1 MRYTGRIYFTNYERS
16 DKEVADNFIYPVM
29 FFIKNEEGKI
39 IKQIAYSALGEKSE
53 SEYGT
58 GGGTGGGNGIVF
70 RAKSEI
76 PASFVKSFG
85 SEVRLVFSWS
95 SIDSVDGS
103 ETGGGTA
110 SILKGNTILFNKN
123 INQGANDIDI
133 TPYIL
138 AGDNTITL
146 SITDSYGNNR
156 KLKYDIQTIAL
167 ALSTTYD
174 KTTINS
180 GPIIFRYIPTGNVE
194 KTIHFKLNGS
204 DLPPVVTSINNK
216 ELLYEIPAQSHGV
229 HILEVYMTADLS
241 GEIIESNHLF
251 TDIISVVAGN
261 LTPLVS
267 SANNVVANQYA
278 PASIEYLVYSPS
290 SNYSDVEILVDGVK
304 VSELLVN
311 RSLQKFTYTFTDS
324 GAHTVTFK
332 CSNVTKNT
340 SVVVAAFDIQVEAET
355 LGLELF
361 LSSRNRSN
369 SEINKNEWKYKNL
382 SCTLTDFDFST
393 NGWIQDSKGS
403 VALKVSGNARVE
415 IPFKIFEN
423 DFKTGGKTLEFE
435 FSTSDIKNSDSTI
448 FSCKNGNVGFVATSN
463 SFSFSS
469 EQDSTSIF
477 FKEEERIRVSVVVTK
492 VADQRLVFVY
502 INGIISSLY
511 QYNSL
516 DSFLQQAPQ
525 NITIGSSDCTIN
537 LYNIRVYN
545 NNLNADQMLSNFIAD
560 MDNLVEKV
568 NIYERNKLY
577 DAFGNLSYDKCLQSI
592 PCLTIVGELPTYK
605 GDKKTIVG
613 EYENAQDPTKSF
625 SYVNASIDVQGTS
638 SQYYP
643 RKNFKIKF
651 NGGFKNGEINSS
663 KYKLRD
669 NSLAEKTFTFKADFM
684 ESSGSHNIGLARLA
698 QDSLNQL
705 GYLVPPQLID
715 PNIRTTMDGFPMLIF
730 HRATPDSERIFLGKY
745 NFNNDKSNEATTG
758 FTGGQECW
766 EFLNNTSDNTLF
778 IATDFQSV
786 DGNGKHLWKNDFEG
800 RYPENNEDT
809 SNLEALHT
817 WIVSCKNNP
826 AKFKTEAPDHFNIQF
841 LLFYYV
847 FTEFFAMVDQRAK
860 NQMFAMYP
868 DAQGNNRWYL
878 IFYDN
883 DTVLGLNNEGH
894 NVYDYWVEAH
904 DEVGSGFVW
913 NGALSELWKLVEVAF
928 DTEITALY
936 QQMRTSGI
944 LTYDKCNTYFNT
956 LESDKWA
963 ESIFNEDAKYK
974 YIDPLVVAG
983 NGSYLYTAQGS
994 RKSHRNYWLLNRFR
1008 YMDGKYDT
1016 STFSSDY
1023 ITMRLYTPSGT
1034 PAIPPNANFLLTAQ
1048 KDGYTKIKF
1057 GSYIN
1062 RARLR
1067 KNVSSLVQA
1076 PAITF
1081 NDTETI
1087 IYGASAIKDLGDLSG
1102 KYLGTLDVSKA
1113 MNLSRLR
1120 IGSQVVGYSNEN
1132 LRNLF
1137 VGNNTLLEE
1146 LDISNCPNLKQA
1158 VDLSGCT
1165 AIKNVYAA
1173 GTGVSAVLLP
1183 KGGLLNSLVLPAVAN
1198 TLILD
1203 NQNFISNKNLLF
1215 TPTSITT
1222 LYIKNCSKINVTTIV
1237 NNLTKISRISVN
1249 NLVGSSDNSDSF
1261 YKLITAKGIDDSG
1274 NTLPHSVVEGTW
1286 DFKTIYADD
1295 KVFMENNWPDF
1306 HFTFQNVT
1314 EFIQFSSS
1322 TRKTLILGKYDKN
1335 GDNELSFSEAR
1346 LVTKIEDNTFNASVN
1361 PSYSADFDKA
1371 FPEFR
1376 FFTNLEEIG
1385 FRAFYG
1391 IYWGPN
1397 VIFPPNIKKIGANA
1411 FQLYFLA
1418 PSIANTTNPFE
1429 NLEEIGDGGLGNI
1442 SVDISWFKNVKIV
1455 GVFVLPR
1462 CYVKSGDGNKISFK
1476 YLKEI
1481 KANLL
1486 FDSPYSPMKDENNV
1500 QLTSYD
1506 FSEWTALT
1514 IIRADSIPPPINI
1527 VTPFFEVKLPSSIE
1541 YIETRPFVSGVS
1553 NVNGRYLKLT
1563 ILAVI
1568 PPTLIS
1574 KALCNDPNNDLIK
1587 IYVPAGSLNAY
1598 KTATSWSYHAA
1609 RIFPIE

>member
-1 MRYTGRIYFTNYERS
+1 MRNTGRIYFTNYERS

-29 FFIKNEEGKI
+29 FFIKNENGKI

-58 GGGTGGGNGIVF
+58 GGTGGGNGIVF

-76 PASFVKSFG
+76 PASFVRSFG
-85 SEVRLVFSWS
+85 SEVRIVFSWS

-204 DLPPVVTSINNK
+204 DLPSVVTSINNK

-311 RSLQKFTYTFTDS
+311 RSLQKFTYTFADS

-332 CSNVTKNT
+332 CGNVTKNT
-340 SVVVAAFDIQVEAET
+340 SVVVTAFDIQVEAET

-469 EQDSTSIF
+469 EQDGTSIF
-477 FKEEERIRVSVVVTK
+477 FKEDERIRVSVVVTK

-525 NITIGSSDCTIN
+525 NITIGSSDCNIN

-545 NNLNADQMLSNFIAD
+545 NNLNADQMLSNYIAD

-592 PCLTIVGELPTYK
+592 PCLTIVGDLPTYK

-786 DGNGKHLWKNDFEG
+786 DENGKHLWKNDFEG

-826 AKFKTEAPDHFNIQF
+826 VKFKTEAPDHFNIQF

-868 DAQGNNRWYL
+868 DAQGNKRWYL

-904 DEVGSGFVW
+904 DQVGSGFVW

-936 QQMRTSGI
+936 QKMRTSGI

-983 NGSYLYTAQGS
+983 NGSYLYPAQGS

-1034 PAIPPNANFLLTAQ
+1034 PVVTPNANFLLTAQ

-1067 KNVSSLVQA
+1067 KNVASLVQA

-1113 MNLSRLR
+1113 TNLSKLR
-1120 IGSQVVGYSNEN
+1120 IGSQISGYSNQN

-1137 VGNNTLLEE
+1137 IGNNTILEE
-1146 LDISNCPNLKQA
+1146 LDISNCPNLKQSI
-1158 VDLSGCT
+1158 DLTGCT
-1165 AIKNVYAA
+1165 SIKNISAA
-1173 GTGVSAVLLP
+1173 GTGITSVLLP
-1183 KGGLLNSLVLPAVAN
+1183 KGGLLFSLILPNTAN

-1203 NQNFISNKNLLF
+1203 NQKFIKNSNLTF
-1215 TPTSITT
+1215 TASSITT
-1222 LYIKNCSKINVTTIV
+1222 LVIKDCPLINVYDIATSLKNLARLRI
-1237 NNLTKISRISVN
+1237 NNLN
-1249 NLVGSSDNSDSF
+1249 GSSTSSENF
-1261 YKLITAKGIDDSG
+1261 FPLINAKGIDDSG
-1274 NTLPHSVVEGTW
+1274 NTTPHSIVEGKWT
-1286 DFKTIYADD
+1286 FTNIYAED
-1295 KVFMENNWPDF
+1295 KTFMEANWPDF
-1306 HFTFQNVT
+1306 KFTYKNIT
-1314 EFIQFSSS
+1314 NFIQISDS
-1322 TRKTLILGKYDKN
+1322 RKKDILLKLYDTD
-1335 GDNELSFSEAR
+1335 GDKELSFSEAR
-1346 LVTKIEDNTFNASVN
+1346 SVTEIPANTFNPYVN
-1361 PSYSADFDKA
+1361 SGTHLLGNFD
-1371 FPEFR
+1371 EFR
-1376 FFTNLEEIG
+1376 FFTNVETIG
-1385 FRAFYG
+1385 DNAFSNQTMLS
-1391 IYWGPN
+1391 IF
-1397 VIFPPNIKKIGANA
+1397 FPPNVKKIGNSAFELANA
-1411 FQLYFLA
+1411 SALNANFEKIEELGIA
-1418 PSIANTTNPFE
+1418 PFGGIYLNI
-1429 NLEEIGDGGLGNI
+1429 NL
-1442 SVDISWFKNVKIV
+1442 FKNVKIYQQSSFIYMYPV
-1455 GVFVLPR
+1455 DGIYNLPYITR
-1462 CYVKSGDGNKISFK
+1462 IFENMFNMYISLTNLPGYVTNLADFQACTSLERIDFLGLRLRLRTGEREMNIIFPASINYIENGCMILNPQDGQDSVQKIV
-1476 YLKEI
+1476 I
-1481 KANLL
+1481 KILATTPPILISTNLL
-1486 FDSPYSPMKDENNV
+1486 NNNV
-1500 QLTSYD
+1500 YLSKI
-1506 FSEWTALT
+1506 E
-1514 IIRADSIPPPINI
+1514 IR
-1527 VTPFFEVKLPSSIE
+1527 
-1541 YIETRPFVSGVS
+1541 
-1553 NVNGRYLKLT
+1553 
-1563 ILAVI
+1563 
-1568 PPTLIS
+1568 
-1574 KALCNDPNNDLIK
+1574 
-1587 IYVPAGSLNAY
+1587 VPAASVSAY
-1598 KTATSWSYHAA
+1598 KTATNWSYFAA
-1609 RIFPIE
+1609 KIYPIT

>member
-29 FFIKNEEGKI
+29 FFIKNEDGKI
-39 IKQIAYSALGEKSE
+39 IKQIAYSASGKKSE

-58 GGGTGGGNGIVF
+58 GGGTGGTNGIVF

-85 SEVRLVFSWS
+85 SEVRIVFSWL

-110 SILKGNTILFNKN
+110 SILKGNTILFNKS
-123 INQGANDIDI
+123 INQGVNEIDI
-133 TPYIL
+133 TSYIL

-180 GPIIFRYIPTGNVE
+180 GPVIFRYIPTGNVE

-216 ELLYEIPAQSHGV
+216 ELLYEIPAQPHGV

-267 SANNVVANQYA
+267 SANNVTANQYA

-290 SNYSDVEILVDGVK
+290 SNYSDIEILVDGVK

-311 RSLQKFTYTFTDS
+311 RSLQKFTYTFADS

-332 CSNVTKNT
+332 CGNVTKNT

-415 IPFKIFEN
+415 IPFKIFDN

-469 EQDSTSIF
+469 EQDGTSIF

-525 NITIGSSDCTIN
+525 NITIGNDDCTIN

-545 NNLNADQMLSNFIAD
+545 NNLNADQMLSNYIAD

-592 PCLTIVGELPTYK
+592 PCLTIIGDLPTYK

-613 EYENAQDPTKSF
+613 EYENTQDPTKSF
-625 SYVNASIDVQGTS
+625 SYVNASVDVQGTS

-651 NGGFKNGEINSS
+651 NGGFKNGELVSS
-663 KYKLRD
+663 RYKLRD

-705 GYLVPPQLID
+705 GYLVPPQLVD
-715 PNIRTTMDGFPMLIF
+715 PNVRTTMDGFPILIF

-786 DGNGKHLWKNDFEG
+786 DENGKHLWKNDFEG

-868 DAQGNNRWYL
+868 DAAGNKRWYL

-904 DEVGSGFVW
+904 DQVGSGFVW

-936 QQMRTSGI
+936 QKMRTSGI

-983 NGSYLYTAQGS
+983 NGSYLYPAQGS

-1034 PAIPPNANFLLTAQ
+1034 PVVAPNANFLLTAQ

-1113 MNLSRLR
+1113 LNLSKLR
-1120 IGSQVVGYSNEN
+1120 IGSQNVGYSNQN
-1132 LRNLF
+1132 LRNIF

-1146 LDISNCPNLKQA
+1146 LDISNCPNLTQA

-1165 AIKNVYAA
+1165 AIKSVYAE
-1173 GTGVSAVLLP
+1173 GSGISAVLLP
-1183 KGGLLNSLVLPAVAN
+1183 KGGLLNSLVLPTAAN

-1203 NQNFISNKNLLF
+1203 NQNFISNQNLVF
-1215 TPTSITT
+1215 TPTNITT
-1222 LYIKNCSKINVTTIV
+1222 LYIKNCSKINVATIV
-1237 NNLTKISRISVN
+1237 NSLTKISRISVN
-1249 NLVGSSDNSDSF
+1249 NLVGSSDTSDSF
-1261 YKLITAKGIDDSG
+1261 YKLISAKGIDDNG
-1274 NTLPHSVVEGTW
+1274 NTIPHSIVEGSWKFTS
-1286 DFKTIYADD
+1286 IYNDD
-1295 KVFMENNWPDF
+1295 KIFMEANWPDF
-1306 HFTFQNVT
+1306 HFTYTNILT
-1314 EFIQFSSS
+1314 YIEFSYVGRETALAS
-1322 TRKTLILGKYDKN
+1322 LYDTT
-1335 GDNELSFSEAR
+1335 GDGHISFDEAR
-1346 LVTKIEDNTFNASVN
+1346 AVKVIANDTFNKN
-1361 PSYSADFDKA
+1361 LYPSKNFGGT
-1371 FPEFR
+1371 FPESR

-1385 FRAFYG
+1385 NQAFYG
-1391 IYWGPN
+1391 QEFRVFVVPGSVKKVGDNAVGMLSSNYIPTGD
-1397 VIFPPNIKKIGANA
+1397 FSNI
-1411 FQLYFLA
+1411 
-1418 PSIANTTNPFE
+1418 
-1429 NLEEIGDGGLGNI
+1429 EELGNFPF
-1442 SVDISWFKNVKIV
+1442 SSAALDINLFKNVKIFKINSFTHMYGSNGIYSLPFITEIGNISGSTLININKDKSYV
-1455 GVFVLPR
+1455 NFFPDYRADILDFSGCVALKKIYKRGIYIDPYKNGDSLKIILPASLEYLGDTAIFVYP
-1462 CYVKSGDGNKISFK
+1462 YGSFK
-1476 YLKEI
+1476 
-1481 KANLL
+1481 
-1486 FDSPYSPMKDENNV
+1486 FQS
-1500 QLTSYD
+1500 
-1506 FSEWTALT
+1506 
-1514 IIRADSIPPPINI
+1514 
-1527 VTPFFEVKLPSSIE
+1527 SSI
-1541 YIETRPFVSGVS
+1541 
-1553 NVNGRYLKLT
+1553 T
-1563 ILAVI
+1563 ILAVV
-1568 PPTLIS
+1568 PPVLLSVSLGHDTNLVT
-1574 KALCNDPNNDLIK
+1574 
-1587 IYVPAGSLNAY
+1587 IYVPAASVNAY
-1598 KTATSWSYHAA
+1598 KTATNWSYHAA
-1609 RIFPIE
+1609 RIFPIT

>member
-1 MRYTGRIYFTNYERS
+1 MRYTGGIYFTNYERS
-16 DKEVADNFIYPVM
+16 DEEVADNFIYPVM
-29 FFIKNEEGKI
+29 FFIKNENGKI
-39 IKQIAYSALGEKSE
+39 IKQIIYSALGEKSE

-58 GGGTGGGNGIVF
+58 GGGGSGGANGIVF

-85 SEVRLVFSWS
+85 SEVRIVFSWS
-95 SIDSVDGS
+95 SIDSIDGT

-123 INQGANDIDI
+123 INQGVNEIDI
-133 TPYIL
+133 TSYIL

-156 KLKYDIQTIAL
+156 QLKYNIQTIAL
-167 ALSTTYD
+167 ALSTTYN

-194 KTIHFKLNGS
+194 KTIHFKLNGL

-216 ELLYEIPAQSHGV
+216 ELLYEIPVQPHGV

-251 TDIISVVAGN
+251 TDIICVVAGN

-267 SANNVVANQYA
+267 SANNVIANQYS

-332 CSNVTKNT
+332 CGNVTRNT
-340 SVVVAAFDIQVEAET
+340 SVVVTAFDIQVEAET

-415 IPFKIFEN
+415 IPFKIFDN
-423 DFKTGGKTLEFE
+423 DFKTGGKTIEFE
-435 FSTSDIKNSDSTI
+435 FSTSDIKNSDTTI
-448 FSCKNGNVGFVATSN
+448 VSCKNGNVGFVATSN

-469 EQDSTSIF
+469 EQDETSIF

-492 VADQRLVFVY
+492 VGDQRLVFVY

-525 NITIGSSDCTIN
+525 NITIGSSDCNIN

-545 NNLNADQMLSNFIAD
+545 NNLNADQMLSNYIAD

-592 PCLTIVGELPTYK
+592 PCLTIVGDLPTYK

-625 SYVNASIDVQGTS
+625 SYVNASVDVQGTS

-651 NGGFKNGEINSS
+651 NGGFKNGELVSS

-705 GYLVPPQLID
+705 GYLVPPQLINPD
-715 PNIRTTMDGFPMLIF
+715 IRTTMDGFPMLIF

-817 WIVSCKNNP
+817 WVVSCKNDP
-826 AKFKTEAPDHFNIQF
+826 AKFKTEAQDHFNIQF

-894 NVYDYWVEAH
+894 NIYDYWVEAH
-904 DEVGSGFVW
+904 DQVGSGFVW

-928 DTEITALY
+928 DTEITTLY

-1034 PAIPPNANFLLTAQ
+1034 PAVPPNANFLLTAQ

-1057 GSYIN
+1057 GSYTS

-1120 IGSQVVGYSNEN
+1120 IGSQISGYSNQN

-1137 VGNNTLLEE
+1137 IGNNTILEE
-1146 LDISNCPNLKQA
+1146 LDVTNCPNLKQSI
-1158 VDLSGCT
+1158 DLTACT
-1165 AIKNVYAA
+1165 SIKRVSAA
-1173 GTGVSAVLLP
+1173 GTGISSVLLP
-1183 KGGLLNSLVLPAVAN
+1183 KGGLLVSLTLPSTAS

-1203 NQNFISNKNLLF
+1203 NQKFITNSNLIF
-1215 TPTSITT
+1215 TASSIRT
-1222 LYIKNCSKINVTTIV
+1222 LVIKDCPLINVNNIVSSLKNVSRLRV
-1237 NNLTKISRISVN
+1237 NNLN
-1249 NLVGSSDNSDSF
+1249 GSSASSETFSPIIN
-1261 YKLITAKGIDDSG
+1261 AKGIDDSG
-1274 NTLPHSVVEGTW
+1274 NTTPHAVVEGTW
-1286 DFKTIYADD
+1286 NFTTIYEED
-1295 KVFMENNWPDF
+1295 KTFMEANWPDF
-1306 HFTFQNVT
+1306 HFTYTSITN
-1314 EFIQFSSS
+1314 FIQISNA
-1322 TRKTLILGKYDKN
+1322 TRKDTLLSVYDTN
-1335 GDNELSFSEAR
+1335 GDRELSFAEAR
-1346 LVTKIEDNTFNASVN
+1346 AVTTIPSDTFNASIN
-1361 PSYSADFDKA
+1361 PSRDLSYNFD
-1371 FPEFR
+1371 EFR
-1376 FFTNLEEIG
+1376 FFTNVETIG
-1385 FRAFYG
+1385 DRAFKS
-1391 IYWGPN
+1391 N
-1397 VIFPPNIKKIGANA
+1397 SLTSVTFPPNIKKIGSNA
-1411 FQLYFLA
+1411 FYFQ
-1418 PSIANTTNPFE
+1418 SHTVVVGNFDK
-1429 NLEEIGDGGLGNI
+1429 LEELGETPFYGKYL
-1442 SVDISWFKNVKIV
+1442 DINLFKNVKT
-1455 GVFVLPR
+1455 
-1462 CYVKSGDGNKISFK
+1462 YTENSFK
-1476 YLKEI
+1476 YMYPRAGKYTLQYITRILPYMIYNDIDYLDVEEGI
-1481 KANLL
+1481 TNLVDL
-1486 FDSPYSPMKDENNV
+1486 SGCTSLERIDSYGLNLRPRSGDNEV
-1500 QLTSYD
+1500 
-1506 FSEWTALT
+1506 T
-1514 IIRADSIPPPINI
+1514 IILPASINYLENYCMPMNPAAGQSSVTRVIIKVLATTPPILVGTNFVVDGMI
-1527 VTPFFEVKLPSSIE
+1527 IDKIE
-1541 YIETRPFVSGVS
+1541 IHVPAASVSA
-1553 NVNGRYLKLT
+1553 Y
-1563 ILAVI
+1563 
-1568 PPTLIS
+1568 
-1574 KALCNDPNNDLIK
+1574 KAATNWSYFAAK
-1587 IYVPAGSLNAY
+1587 IY
-1598 KTATSWSYHAA
+1598 
-1609 RIFPIE
+1609 PIT

>member
-1 MRYTGRIYFTNYERS
+1 MRNTGRIYFTNYERS

-29 FFIKNEEGKI
+29 FFIKNENGKI

-85 SEVRLVFSWS
+85 SEVRIVFSWS

-204 DLPPVVTSINNK
+204 DLPSVVTSINNK

-311 RSLQKFTYTFTDS
+311 RSLQKFTYTFADS

-332 CSNVTKNT
+332 CGNVTKNT
-340 SVVVAAFDIQVEAET
+340 SVVVTAFDIQVEAET

-469 EQDSTSIF
+469 EQDGTSIF
-477 FKEEERIRVSVVVTK
+477 FKEDERIRVSVVVTK

-525 NITIGSSDCTIN
+525 NITIGSSDCNIN

-545 NNLNADQMLSNFIAD
+545 NNLNADQMLSNYIAD

-592 PCLTIVGELPTYK
+592 PCLTIVGDLPTYK

-786 DGNGKHLWKNDFEG
+786 DENGKHLWKNDFEG

-826 AKFKTEAPDHFNIQF
+826 VKFKTEAPDHFNIQF

-868 DAQGNNRWYL
+868 DAQGNKRWYL

-904 DEVGSGFVW
+904 DQVGSGFVW

-936 QQMRTSGI
+936 QKMRTSGI

-1034 PAIPPNANFLLTAQ
+1034 PVVTPNANFLLTAQ

-1067 KNVSSLVQA
+1067 KNVASLVQA

-1113 MNLSRLR
+1113 TNLSKLR
-1120 IGSQVVGYSNEN
+1120 IGSQISGYSNQN

-1137 VGNNTLLEE
+1137 IGNNTILEE
-1146 LDISNCPNLKQA
+1146 LDISNCPNLKQSI
-1158 VDLSGCT
+1158 DLTGCT
-1165 AIKNVYAA
+1165 SIKNISAA
-1173 GTGVSAVLLP
+1173 GTGITSVLLP
-1183 KGGLLNSLVLPAVAN
+1183 KGGLLFSLILPNTAN

-1203 NQNFISNKNLLF
+1203 NQKFIKNSNLTF
-1215 TPTSITT
+1215 TASSITT
-1222 LYIKNCSKINVTTIV
+1222 LVIKDCPLINVYDIATSLKNLARLRI
-1237 NNLTKISRISVN
+1237 NNLN
-1249 NLVGSSDNSDSF
+1249 GSSTSSENF
-1261 YKLITAKGIDDSG
+1261 FPLINAKGIDDSG
-1274 NTLPHSVVEGTW
+1274 NTTPHSIVEGKWT
-1286 DFKTIYADD
+1286 FTNIYAED
-1295 KVFMENNWPDF
+1295 KTFMEANWPDF
-1306 HFTFQNVT
+1306 KFTYKNIT
-1314 EFIQFSSS
+1314 NFIQISDS
-1322 TRKTLILGKYDKN
+1322 RKKDILLKLYDTD
-1335 GDNELSFSEAR
+1335 GDKELSFSEAR
-1346 LVTKIEDNTFNASVN
+1346 SVTEIPANTFNPYVN
-1361 PSYSADFDKA
+1361 SGTHLLGNFD
-1371 FPEFR
+1371 EFR
-1376 FFTNLEEIG
+1376 FFTNVETIG
-1385 FRAFYG
+1385 DNAFSNQTMQS
-1391 IYWGPN
+1391 IF
-1397 VIFPPNIKKIGANA
+1397 FPPNVKKIGNNAFELANA
-1411 FQLYFLA
+1411 SALNANFDKIEELGIA
-1418 PSIANTTNPFE
+1418 PFGGIYLNI
-1429 NLEEIGDGGLGNI
+1429 NL
-1442 SVDISWFKNVKIV
+1442 FKNVKIYQQSSFISMYPV
-1455 GVFVLPR
+1455 GGIYNLPYIKR
-1462 CYVKSGDGNKISFK
+1462 IFENMFNMDISLTNLPGYVTNLADFQACTSLERIDFLGLKLRLRTGEREMNIILPASINYIENGCMYLSPQDGQDSVQKIV
-1476 YLKEI
+1476 I
-1481 KANLL
+1481 KILA
-1486 FDSPYSPMKDENNV
+1486 
-1500 QLTSYD
+1500 T
-1506 FSEWTALT
+1506 T
-1514 IIRADSIPPPINI
+1514 PPI
-1527 VTPFFEVKLPSSIE
+1527 
-1541 YIETRPFVSGVS
+1541 
-1553 NVNGRYLKLT
+1553 
-1563 ILAVI
+1563 
-1568 PPTLIS
+1568 LIS
-1574 KALCNDPNNDLIK
+1574 TNLINNNTFLSKTEIH
-1587 IYVPAGSLNAY
+1587 VPAASVSAY
-1598 KTATSWSYHAA
+1598 KTATNWSYFAA
-1609 RIFPIE
+1609 KIYPIK

>member
-1 MRYTGRIYFTNYERS
+1 MRNTGRIYFTNYERS
-16 DKEVADNFIYPVM
+16 DEEVAKNFIYPVM
-29 FFIKNEEGKI
+29 FFIKNDEGKI
-39 IKQIAYSALGEKSE
+39 IKQIAYSASGEKSE
-53 SEYGT
+53 SEYGI
-58 GGGTGGGNGIVF
+58 GGGNGGANGIVF

-85 SEVRLVFSWS
+85 SEVKIVFSWS
-95 SIDSVDGS
+95 SIDSIDGR

-123 INQGANDIDI
+123 IDQGVNEIDI
-133 TPYIL
+133 TSFIL
-138 AGDNTITL
+138 AGDNSVTL

-156 KLKYDIQTIAL
+156 QLKYHIQTIAL

-194 KTIHFKLNGS
+194 KTIHFKLNGL
-204 DLPPVVTSINNK
+204 DLPPVVTSVNNK
-216 ELLYEIPAQSHGV
+216 ELLYEIPVQPHGV
-229 HILEVYMTADLS
+229 PILEGYMTADLS

-251 TDIISVVAGN
+251 TDIICVVAGN
-261 LTPLVS
+261 VTPLVS
-267 SANNVVANQYA
+267 SANHIVANQYA

-290 SNYSDVEILVDGVK
+290 SNYSDVEILVDGEK

-324 GAHTVTFK
+324 GTHTVTFK
-332 CSNVTKNT
+332 CGNVTKNT
-340 SVVVAAFDIQVEAET
+340 SVVVTAFDIQVEAET

-403 VALKVSGNARVE
+403 VALRVSGNARVS
-415 IPFKIFEN
+415 IPFKIFDN

-448 FSCKNGNVGFVATSN
+448 LSCKNGNVGFVATSN

-469 EQDSTSIF
+469 EQDGTSIF
-477 FKEEERIRVSVVVTK
+477 FKEDERIRVSVVVTK

-516 DSFLQQAPQ
+516 DSFLQQTPQ
-525 NITIGSSDCTIN
+525 NITIGSSDCNID

-568 NIYERNKLY
+568 SIYERNKLY

-592 PCLTIVGELPTYK
+592 PCLTIVGDLPTYK

-613 EYENAQDPTKSF
+613 EYENAQDPAKSF

-651 NGGFKNGEINSS
+651 NGGFKSGESVAS
-663 KYKLRD
+663 RYKLRD

-705 GYLVPPQLID
+705 GYLVPPQLTNPD
-715 PNIRTTMDGFPMLIF
+715 IRTTMDGFPMLIF

-758 FTGGQECW
+758 FTEGQECW

-778 IATDFQSV
+778 IATDFQGV
-786 DGNGKHLWKNDFEG
+786 DGNGKHLWKNDFEA
-800 RYPENNEDT
+800 RYPEDNEDT

-826 AKFKTEAPDHFNIQF
+826 AKFKSEAQDHFNIQF

-860 NQMFAMYP
+860 NMMFAMYP
-868 DAQGNNRWYL
+868 DTEGNRRWYL

-904 DEVGSGFVW
+904 DQVGSGFVW
-913 NGALSELWKLVEVAF
+913 NGALSELWKLVEAAF

-956 LESDKWA
+956 LGSDQWA

-1034 PAIPPNANFLLTAQ
+1034 PAVPPNASFLLTAQ

-1057 GSYIN
+1057 GSYIS

-1067 KNVSSLVQA
+1067 KNVASLVQA
-1076 PAITF
+1076 PATTF

-1113 MNLSRLR
+1113 LNLSRLR
-1120 IGSQVVGYSNEN
+1120 IGSQISGYSNQN

-1137 VGNNTLLEE
+1137 IGNNTILEE
-1146 LDISNCPNLKQA
+1146 LDVTNCPNLKQSI
-1158 VDLSGCT
+1158 DLTGCT
-1165 AIKNVYAA
+1165 SIKRVSAA
-1173 GTGVSAVLLP
+1173 GTGISSVLLP
-1183 KGGLLNSLVLPAVAN
+1183 KGGLLVSLTLPSTAN

-1203 NQNFISNKNLLF
+1203 NQKFITNANLTFTASSIKTLVIKDCPLMNVNDIVLTLKNL
-1215 TPTSITT
+1215 SRVRV
-1222 LYIKNCSKINVTTIV
+1222 S
-1237 NNLTKISRISVN
+1237 NLN
-1249 NLVGSSDNSDSF
+1249 GSSSSSENF
-1261 YKLITAKGIDDSG
+1261 FPLINAKGVDDSG
-1274 NTLPHSVVEGTW
+1274 NTVPNSIVEGTW
-1286 DFKTIYADD
+1286 DFTTIYEDD
-1295 KVFMENNWPDF
+1295 KTFMEAYWPDF
-1306 HFTFQNVT
+1306 HFTYKSITN
-1314 EFIQFSSS
+1314 FIQISDV
-1322 TRKTLILGKYDKN
+1322 TRKATLLSVYDTN
-1335 GDNELSFSEAR
+1335 GDGELSFAEAR
-1346 LVTKIEDNTFNASVN
+1346 AVTDIPADTFN
-1361 PSYSADFDKA
+1361 PYSTPGTYLGGSFD
-1371 FPEFR
+1371 EFR
-1376 FFTNLEEIG
+1376 FFTNVETVG
-1385 FRAFYG
+1385 DHAFDNNTLSS
-1391 IYWGPN
+1391 IT
-1397 VIFPPNIKKIGANA
+1397 FPPNIKKIGRNA
-1411 FQLYFLA
+1411 FQL
-1418 PSIANTTNPFE
+1418 SNRTVING
-1429 NLEEIGDGGLGNI
+1429 NLDKVEELGI
-1442 SVDISWFKNVKIV
+1442 SPIMGKYLDINLFKNVKIYDRFSFIWV
-1455 GVFVLPR
+1455 YPRAGKYSLPYITR
-1462 CYVKSGDGNKISFK
+1462 IFQNMLS
-1476 YLKEI
+1476 
-1481 KANLL
+1481 
-1486 FDSPYSPMKDENNV
+1486 NNV
-1500 QLTSYD
+1500 DNYTVEELVSNHVDLSGCTSLERIDSYGLYTSLRSD
-1506 FSEWTALT
+1506 ETEAT
-1514 IIRADSIPPPINI
+1514 IILPASINYLENYCLPIGASVGQQGVTRVIIKVLATTPPVLVGTNLVADGIIIDKVEIHVPAAS
-1527 VTPFFEVKLPSSIE
+1527 
-1541 YIETRPFVSGVS
+1541 VSA
-1553 NVNGRYLKLT
+1553 Y
-1563 ILAVI
+1563 
-1568 PPTLIS
+1568 
-1574 KALCNDPNNDLIK
+1574 KAATNWSYFASK
-1587 IYVPAGSLNAY
+1587 IY
-1598 KTATSWSYHAA
+1598 
-1609 RIFPIE
+1609 PIT

>member
-1 MRYTGRIYFTNYERS
+1 MRNTGRIYFTNYERS

-29 FFIKNEEGKI
+29 FFIKNENGKI

-76 PASFVKSFG
+76 PASFVRSFG
-85 SEVRLVFSWS
+85 SEVRIVFSWS

-204 DLPPVVTSINNK
+204 DLPSVVTSINNK

-311 RSLQKFTYTFTDS
+311 RSLQKFTYSFADS

-332 CSNVTKNT
+332 CGNVTKNT
-340 SVVVAAFDIQVEAET
+340 SVVVTAFDIQVEAET

-469 EQDSTSIF
+469 EQDGTSIF
-477 FKEEERIRVSVVVTK
+477 FKEDERIRVSVVVTK

-525 NITIGSSDCTIN
+525 NITIGSSDCNIN

-545 NNLNADQMLSNFIAD
+545 NNLNADQMLSNYIAD

-592 PCLTIVGELPTYK
+592 PCLTIVGDLPTYK

-786 DGNGKHLWKNDFEG
+786 DENGKHLWKNDFEG

-826 AKFKTEAPDHFNIQF
+826 VKFKTEAPDHFNIQF

-868 DAQGNNRWYL
+868 DAQGNKRWYL

-904 DEVGSGFVW
+904 DQVGSGFVW

-936 QQMRTSGI
+936 QKMRTSGI

-983 NGSYLYTAQGS
+983 NGSYLYPAQGS

-1034 PAIPPNANFLLTAQ
+1034 PVVTPNANFLLTAQ

-1067 KNVSSLVQA
+1067 KNVASLVQA

-1113 MNLSRLR
+1113 TNLSKLR
-1120 IGSQVVGYSNEN
+1120 IGSQISGYSNQN

-1137 VGNNTLLEE
+1137 IGNNTILEE
-1146 LDISNCPNLKQA
+1146 LDISNCPNLKQSI
-1158 VDLSGCT
+1158 DLTGCT
-1165 AIKNVYAA
+1165 SIKNISAA
-1173 GTGVSAVLLP
+1173 GTGITSVLLP
-1183 KGGLLNSLVLPAVAN
+1183 KGGLLFSLILPNTAN

-1203 NQNFISNKNLLF
+1203 NQKFIKNSNLTF
-1215 TPTSITT
+1215 TASSITT
-1222 LYIKNCSKINVTTIV
+1222 LVIKDCPLINVYDIATSLKNLARLRI
-1237 NNLTKISRISVN
+1237 NNLN
-1249 NLVGSSDNSDSF
+1249 GSSTSSENF
-1261 YKLITAKGIDDSG
+1261 FPLINAKGIDDSG
-1274 NTLPHSVVEGTW
+1274 NTTPHSIVEGKWT
-1286 DFKTIYADD
+1286 FTNIYAED
-1295 KVFMENNWPDF
+1295 KTFMEANWPDF
-1306 HFTFQNVT
+1306 KFTYKNIT
-1314 EFIQFSSS
+1314 NFIQISDS
-1322 TRKTLILGKYDKN
+1322 RKKDILLKLYDTD
-1335 GDNELSFSEAR
+1335 GDKELSFSEAR
-1346 LVTKIEDNTFNASVN
+1346 SVTEIPANTFNPYVN
-1361 PSYSADFDKA
+1361 SGTHLLGNFD
-1371 FPEFR
+1371 EFR
-1376 FFTNLEEIG
+1376 FFTNVETIG
-1385 FRAFYG
+1385 DNAFSNQTMLS
-1391 IYWGPN
+1391 IF
-1397 VIFPPNIKKIGANA
+1397 FPPNVKKIGNSAFELANA
-1411 FQLYFLA
+1411 SALNANFEKIEELGIA
-1418 PSIANTTNPFE
+1418 PFGGIYLNI
-1429 NLEEIGDGGLGNI
+1429 NL
-1442 SVDISWFKNVKIV
+1442 FKNVKIYQQSSFIYMYPV
-1455 GVFVLPR
+1455 DGIYNLPYITR
-1462 CYVKSGDGNKISFK
+1462 IFENMFNMYISLTNLPGYVTNLADFQACTSLERIDFLGLRLRLRTGEREMNIIFPASINYIENGCMILNPQDGQDSVQKIV
-1476 YLKEI
+1476 I
-1481 KANLL
+1481 KILATTPPILISTNLL
-1486 FDSPYSPMKDENNV
+1486 NNNV
-1500 QLTSYD
+1500 YLS
-1506 FSEWTALT
+1506 
-1514 IIRADSIPPPINI
+1514 
-1527 VTPFFEVKLPSSIE
+1527 KIE
-1541 YIETRPFVSGVS
+1541 IH
-1553 NVNGRYLKLT
+1553 
-1563 ILAVI
+1563 
-1568 PPTLIS
+1568 
-1574 KALCNDPNNDLIK
+1574 
-1587 IYVPAGSLNAY
+1587 VPAASVSAY
-1598 KTATSWSYHAA
+1598 KTATNWSYFAA
-1609 RIFPIE
+1609 KIYPIT

>member
-1 MRYTGRIYFTNYERS
+1 MRYTGGIYFTNYERS
-16 DKEVADNFIYPVM
+16 DEEVTDNFIYPVM
-29 FFIKNEEGKI
+29 FFIKNENGKI
-39 IKQIAYSALGEKSE
+39 IKQIIYSALGEKSE
-53 SEYGT
+53 SEYGN
-58 GGGTGGGNGIVF
+58 GGGGSGGANGIVF

-85 SEVRLVFSWS
+85 SEVRIVFSWS
-95 SIDSVDGS
+95 SIDSIDGT

-123 INQGANDIDI
+123 INQGVNEIDI
-133 TPYIL
+133 TSYIL

-156 KLKYDIQTIAL
+156 QLKYNIQTIAL
-167 ALSTTYD
+167 ALSTTYN

-194 KTIHFKLNGS
+194 KTIHFKLNGL

-216 ELLYEIPAQSHGV
+216 ELLYEIPVQPHGV

-241 GEIIESNHLF
+241 GEIIESDHLF
-251 TDIISVVAGN
+251 TDIICVVAGN

-267 SANNVVANQYA
+267 SANNAVANQYS

-311 RSLQKFTYTFTDS
+311 RSLQKFTYIFTDS

-332 CSNVTKNT
+332 CGNVTKNT
-340 SVVVAAFDIQVEAET
+340 SVVVTAFDIQVEAET

-415 IPFKIFEN
+415 VPFKIFDN
-423 DFKTGGKTLEFE
+423 DFKTGGKTIEFE
-435 FSTSDIKNSDSTI
+435 FSTSDIKNSDTTI
-448 FSCKNGNVGFVATSN
+448 VSCKNGNVGFVATSN
-463 SFSFSS
+463 SFLFSS
-469 EQDSTSIF
+469 EQDETSIF

-525 NITIGSSDCTIN
+525 NITIGSSDCNIN

-545 NNLNADQMLSNFIAD
+545 NNLNADQMLSNYIAD

-592 PCLTIVGELPTYK
+592 PCLTIVGDLPTYK

-625 SYVNASIDVQGTS
+625 SYVNASVDVQGTS

-651 NGGFKNGEINSS
+651 NGGFKNGELVSS

-705 GYLVPPQLID
+705 GYLIPPQLINPD
-715 PNIRTTMDGFPMLIF
+715 IRTTMDGFPMLIF

-809 SNLEALHT
+809 SNLEALHS
-817 WIVSCKNNP
+817 WIVSCKNDP
-826 AKFKTEAPDHFNIQF
+826 AKFKTEAEDHFNIQF

-860 NQMFAMYP
+860 NMMFAMYP
-868 DAQGNNRWYL
+868 DTEGNNHWYL

-904 DEVGSGFVW
+904 DQIGSGFVW

-1034 PAIPPNANFLLTAQ
+1034 PAVPPNANFLLTAQ

-1057 GSYIN
+1057 GSYTS

-1120 IGSQVVGYSNEN
+1120 IGSQISGYSNQN
-1132 LRNLF
+1132 LRTLF
-1137 VGNNTLLEE
+1137 IGNNTLLEE
-1146 LDISNCPNLKQA
+1146 LDITNCPNLKQSI
-1158 VDLSGCT
+1158 DLTGCT
-1165 AIKNVYAA
+1165 SIKRVSAE
-1173 GTGVSAVLLP
+1173 GTGISSVLLP
-1183 KGGLLNSLVLPAVAN
+1183 KGGLLTDLTLPNTAS

-1203 NQNFISNKNLLF
+1203 NQNFITNSRLIFTPNSIRTLVIKDCPLINVNDIVSNLKNL
-1215 TPTSITT
+1215 SRVRI
-1222 LYIKNCSKINVTTIV
+1222 
-1237 NNLTKISRISVN
+1237 NNLN
-1249 NLVGSSDNSDSF
+1249 GSSTSSENLF
-1261 YKLITAKGIDDSG
+1261 PLINAKGVDDLG
-1274 NTLPHSVVEGTW
+1274 NTTPHSIVEGKWTFANIYQE
-1286 DFKTIYADD
+1286 DKT
-1295 KVFMENNWPDF
+1295 FMETNWPDF
-1306 HFTFQNVT
+1306 HFTYTSITN
-1314 EFIQFSSS
+1314 FIQISNP
-1322 TRKTLILGKYDKN
+1322 TRKDTLLSVYDTN
-1335 GDNELSFSEAR
+1335 GDGELSFSEAR
-1346 LVTKIEDNTFNASVN
+1346 SVTTIPSDTFNTSIN
-1361 PSYSADFDKA
+1361 PSRDLSYNFD
-1371 FPEFR
+1371 EFR
-1376 FFTNLEEIG
+1376 FFTNIESIG
-1385 FRAFYG
+1385 DRAFSNNLLTS
-1391 IYWGPN
+1391 IT
-1397 VIFPPNIKKIGANA
+1397 FPPNIKKIGSNVFK
-1411 FQLYFLA
+1411 FQTGSVVIGNFDKVEELGEF
-1418 PSIANTTNPFE
+1418 SFE
-1429 NLEEIGDGGLGNI
+1429 RLNL
-1442 SVDISWFKNVKIV
+1442 DINLFKNVRVYQKDSFA
-1455 GVFVLPR
+1455 GMYP
-1462 CYVKSGDGNKISFK
+1462 KDGKFSLAFITRLYSNMLSNNNSYGNEGAI
-1476 YLKEI
+1476 Y
-1481 KANLL
+1481 NL
-1486 FDSPYSPMKDENNV
+1486 F
-1500 QLTSYD
+1500 D
-1506 FSEWTALT
+1506 FSECTSLERIDMYGATMYLRKENTDLT
-1514 IIRADSIPPPINI
+1514 IILPASINFLDMYCFRVVIGTAVINKAILKILATTPPILI
-1527 VTPFFEVKLPSSIE
+1527 HKD
-1541 YIETRPFVSGVS
+1541 
-1553 NVNGRYLKLT
+1553 
-1563 ILAVI
+1563 IL
-1568 PPTLIS
+1568 S
-1574 KALCNDPNNDLIK
+1574 DYDLSQK
-1587 IYVPAGSLNAY
+1587 MEIYVPASSLEAY
-1598 KTATSWSYHAA
+1598 KTATTWKSHAE
-1609 RIFPIE
+1609 RIYPIN

>member
-29 FFIKNEEGKI
+29 FFIKNEDGKI

-58 GGGTGGGNGIVF
+58 GGGNGGTNGIVF

-76 PASFVKSFG
+76 PTSFVRSFG
-85 SEVRLVFSWS
+85 SEIRIVFSWS
-95 SIDSVDGS
+95 SIDSIDGS

-110 SILKGNTILFNKN
+110 SILKGNAILFNKN
-123 INQGANDIDI
+123 INQGANEIDI
-133 TPYIL
+133 TSYIL

-229 HILEVYMTADLS
+229 HILEVYMTSDLS

-332 CSNVTKNT
+332 CGNVTKNT

-369 SEINKNEWKYKNL
+369 SEINKKEWKYKNL

-415 IPFKIFEN
+415 IPFKIFDN

-545 NNLNADQMLSNFIAD
+545 NNLNADQMLSNYIAD

-592 PCLTIVGELPTYK
+592 PCLTIVGDLPTYK

-705 GYLVPPQLID
+705 GYLVPPQLINPD
-715 PNIRTTMDGFPMLIF
+715 IRTTMDGFPMLIF
-730 HRATPDSERIFLGKY
+730 HRATTDSERIFLGKY

-786 DGNGKHLWKNDFEG
+786 DENGKHLWKNDFEG

-826 AKFKTEAPDHFNIQF
+826 TKFKTEASDHFNIQF

-868 DAQGNNRWYL
+868 DAEGNKRWYL

-904 DEVGSGFVW
+904 DQVGSGFVW

-936 QQMRTSGI
+936 QKMRTSGI

-983 NGSYLYTAQGS
+983 NGSYLYPAQGS

-1034 PAIPPNANFLLTAQ
+1034 PVVAPNANFLLTAQ

-1067 KNVSSLVQA
+1067 KNGASLVQA

-1113 MNLSRLR
+1113 MNLSKLR
-1120 IGSQVVGYSNEN
+1120 IGSQVIGYSNQN

-1173 GTGVSAVLLP
+1173 GTGITSVLLP
-1183 KGGLLNSLVLPAVAN
+1183 KGGLLYSLILPNTAN

-1203 NQNFISNKNLLF
+1203 NQKFIKNSNLTF
-1215 TPTSITT
+1215 TASSITT
-1222 LYIKNCSKINVTTIV
+1222 LVIKDCPLMNVYDIATSLKNLARLRI
-1237 NNLTKISRISVN
+1237 NNLNGTSISSEN
-1249 NLVGSSDNSDSF
+1249 F
-1261 YKLITAKGIDDSG
+1261 FPLINAKGIDDSG
-1274 NTLPHSVVEGTW
+1274 NTTPHSIVEGKWT
-1286 DFKTIYADD
+1286 FTNIYAED
-1295 KVFMENNWPDF
+1295 KTFMEANWPDF
-1306 HFTFQNVT
+1306 KFTYKNIT
-1314 EFIQFSSS
+1314 NFIQISDS
-1322 TRKTLILGKYDKN
+1322 RKKDILLKLYDTD
-1335 GDNELSFSEAR
+1335 GDKELSFSEAR
-1346 LVTKIEDNTFNASVN
+1346 AVTDIPANTFNPYVN
-1361 PSYSADFDKA
+1361 SGTHLLGNFD
-1371 FPEFR
+1371 EFR
-1376 FFTNLEEIG
+1376 FFTNVETIG
-1385 FRAFYG
+1385 NNAFSNQTMQS
-1391 IYWGPN
+1391 IF
-1397 VIFPPNIKKIGANA
+1397 FPPNVKKIGDSAFELASASALNAN
-1411 FQLYFLA
+1411 FDKIEELGIA
-1418 PSIANTTNPFE
+1418 PFGGIYLNI
-1429 NLEEIGDGGLGNI
+1429 NL
-1442 SVDISWFKNVKIV
+1442 FKNVKIYHRSSFISMYPV
-1455 GVFVLPR
+1455 DGIYNLPYITR
-1462 CYVKSGDGNKISFK
+1462 IFESMFNMYIHLTNLPGYVTNLADFKACTSLERIDFLGLQLRLRTGESEMNIIFPASINYIENGCMTLSPQDGQDSVQKIV
-1476 YLKEI
+1476 I
-1481 KANLL
+1481 KILATTPPILISTNLL
-1486 FDSPYSPMKDENNV
+1486 NNNTY
-1500 QLTSYD
+1500 LS
-1506 FSEWTALT
+1506 
-1514 IIRADSIPPPINI
+1514 
-1527 VTPFFEVKLPSSIE
+1527 KIE
-1541 YIETRPFVSGVS
+1541 IH
-1553 NVNGRYLKLT
+1553 
-1563 ILAVI
+1563 
-1568 PPTLIS
+1568 
-1574 KALCNDPNNDLIK
+1574 
-1587 IYVPAGSLNAY
+1587 VPAASVSAY
-1598 KTATSWSYHAA
+1598 KTATNWSYFAA
-1609 RIFPIE
+1609 KIYPIT

>member
-1 MRYTGRIYFTNYERS
+1 MRSTGRIYFTNYERS
-16 DKEVADNFIYPVM
+16 DEEVAENFIYPVM
-29 FFIKNEEGKI
+29 FFIKNDDGKI
-39 IKQIAYSALGEKSE
+39 IKQIAYSASGEKSE

-58 GGGTGGGNGIVF
+58 GGGSGGANGIVF

-85 SEVRLVFSWS
+85 SEVKIVFSWS
-95 SIDSVDGS
+95 SIDSIDGR

-110 SILKGNTILFNKN
+110 SILKGNTTLLNKN
-123 INQGANDIDI
+123 IDQGVNEIDI
-133 TPYIL
+133 TSYIL

-156 KLKYDIQTIAL
+156 QLKYNIQTIAL
-167 ALSTTYD
+167 ALSSTYD
-174 KTTINS
+174 KTTINP
-180 GPIIFRYIPTGNVE
+180 GPVIFRYIPTGNVE
-194 KTIHFKLNGS
+194 KTIYFKLNGS
-204 DLPPVVTSINNK
+204 DLPPAVTSINNK
-216 ELLYEIPAQSHGV
+216 ELLYEIPAQPHGV

-251 TDIISVVAGN
+251 TDIICVVAGN
-261 LTPLVS
+261 STPLVS
-267 SANNVVANQYA
+267 SANNIVANQYA

-290 SNYSDVEILVDGVK
+290 SNYSNVEILVDGVK

-311 RSLQKFTYTFTDS
+311 RSLQKFTYTFMDS
-324 GAHTVTFK
+324 GTHIVTFK
-332 CSNVTKNT
+332 CGNVTKNT
-340 SVVVAAFDIQVEAET
+340 SVVVTAFDIQVEAET

-403 VALKVSGNARVE
+403 VALKVSGNAKVE
-415 IPFKIFEN
+415 IPFKIFDN

-448 FSCKNGNVGFVATSN
+448 LSCKNGNVGFVATSN

-469 EQDSTSIF
+469 EQDGTSVF

-525 NITIGSSDCTIN
+525 NITIGSSDCNIN

-592 PCLTIVGELPTYK
+592 PCLTIVGDLPTYK

-613 EYENAQDPTKSF
+613 EYENAQDPAKSF

-643 RKNFKIKF
+643 RKNFKVKF
-651 NGGFKNGEINSS
+651 NGGFKNGESVSS
-663 KYKLRD
+663 RYKLRD

-705 GYLVPPQLID
+705 GYLVPPQLINPD
-715 PNIRTTMDGFPMLIF
+715 IRTTMDGFPMLIF

-778 IATDFQSV
+778 ISTDFQSI

-800 RYPENNEDT
+800 RYPEDNEDT

-817 WIVSCKNNP
+817 WVVGCKNNP
-826 AKFKTEAPDHFNIQF
+826 VKFKAEAADHFNIQF

-868 DAQGNNRWYL
+868 DAEGNNRWYL

-904 DEVGSGFVW
+904 DQVGSGFVW

-956 LESDKWA
+956 LESDQWA

-974 YIDPLVVAG
+974 YIDPLVAAG

-1034 PAIPPNANFLLTAQ
+1034 PAVPPNANFLLTAQ

-1057 GSYIN
+1057 GSYIS

-1067 KNVSSLVQA
+1067 KNVASLVQA

-1113 MNLSRLR
+1113 LNLSRLR
-1120 IGSQVVGYSNEN
+1120 IGSQISGYSNQN
-1132 LRNLF
+1132 LRTLF
-1137 VGNNTLLEE
+1137 IGNNTLLEE
-1146 LDISNCPNLKQA
+1146 LDITNCPNLKQSI
-1158 VDLSGCT
+1158 DLTGCPS
-1165 AIKNVYAA
+1165 IKRVSAA
-1173 GTGVSAVLLP
+1173 GTGISSVLLP
-1183 KGGLLNSLVLPAVAN
+1183 KGGLLVSLTLPSTAN
-1198 TLILD
+1198 TLILE
-1203 NQNFISNKNLLF
+1203 NQQFITNSNLIF
-1215 TPTSITT
+1215 TPTSIRT
-1222 LYIKNCSKINVTTIV
+1222 LVIKDCPLINVNNIISYLKNVSRVRV
-1237 NNLTKISRISVN
+1237 NNLS
-1249 NLVGSSDNSDSF
+1249 GSSASSETFFPIIN
-1261 YKLITAKGIDDSG
+1261 AKGIDDSG
-1274 NTLPHSVVEGTW
+1274 NTTPHSIVEGTW
-1286 DFKTIYADD
+1286 NFTTIYQED
-1295 KVFMENNWPDF
+1295 KDFMEAHWPDF
-1306 HFTFQNVT
+1306 HFTFSNIAT
-1314 EFIQFSSS
+1314 FIQILNT
-1322 TRKTLILGKYDKN
+1322 TRKTTLLSVYDTN
-1335 GDNELSFSEAR
+1335 GDGELSFGEAR
-1346 LVTKIEDNTFNASVN
+1346 AVTSIPADTFNTSVN
-1361 PSYSADFDKA
+1361 ASRDLSYSFD
-1371 FPEFR
+1371 EFR
-1376 FFTNLEEIG
+1376 FFTNVETIG
-1385 FRAFYG
+1385 DRAFKSNSLTS
-1391 IYWGPN
+1391 IN
-1397 VIFPPNIKKIGANA
+1397 FPPNIKKIGSNA
-1411 FQLYFLA
+1411 FYFQSQTA
-1418 PSIANTTNPFE
+1418 VSGNFDK
-1429 NLEEIGDGGLGNI
+1429 LEELGETPFYGKYL
-1442 SVDISWFKNVKIV
+1442 DINLFKNVKT
-1455 GVFVLPR
+1455 
-1462 CYVKSGDGNKISFK
+1462 YTENSFK
-1476 YLKEI
+1476 YMYPRGGKYNLQYITRILPYMIYNDIDFVNVEEGVTNLVDLSGCTSLERIDSYGLNLRPRSGDNEI
-1481 KANLL
+1481 
-1486 FDSPYSPMKDENNV
+1486 
-1500 QLTSYD
+1500 
-1506 FSEWTALT
+1506 T
-1514 IIRADSIPPPINI
+1514 IILPASINYLENYCMPMNPVAGQSSVTKVIVKVLATTPPILVGTNLVADGI
-1527 VTPFFEVKLPSSIE
+1527 IINKVEIHVPAAS
-1541 YIETRPFVSGVS
+1541 VSA
-1553 NVNGRYLKLT
+1553 Y
-1563 ILAVI
+1563 
-1568 PPTLIS
+1568 
-1574 KALCNDPNNDLIK
+1574 KAATNWSYFASK
-1587 IYVPAGSLNAY
+1587 IY
-1598 KTATSWSYHAA
+1598 
-1609 RIFPIE
+1609 PIT

>member
-1 MRYTGRIYFTNYERS
+1 MRYTGKIYFTNYERS

-29 FFIKNEEGKI
+29 FFIKNEDGKI

-85 SEVRLVFSWS
+85 SEVRIVFSWS

-204 DLPPVVTSINNK
+204 DLPPVITSINNK

-311 RSLQKFTYTFTDS
+311 RSLQKFIYTFTDS

-332 CSNVTKNT
+332 CGNVTKNT
-340 SVVVAAFDIQVEAET
+340 SVVVTAFDIQVEAET

-415 IPFKIFEN
+415 IPFKIFDH

-469 EQDSTSIF
+469 EQDGTSIF
-477 FKEEERIRVSVVVTK
+477 FKEEERIRVSIVVTK
-492 VADQRLVFVY
+492 VSDQRLVFVY

-525 NITIGSSDCTIN
+525 NITIGSSDCNIN

-592 PCLTIVGELPTYK
+592 PCLTIVGDLPTYK

-651 NGGFKNGEINSS
+651 NGGFKNGELVSS

-778 IATDFQSV
+778 IATDFQSA
-786 DGNGKHLWKNDFEG
+786 DENGKHLWKNDFEG

-809 SNLEALHT
+809 SNLEALHR

-868 DAQGNNRWYL
+868 DAQENNRWYL

-904 DEVGSGFVW
+904 DQVGSGFVW

-1034 PAIPPNANFLLTAQ
+1034 PVVPPNANFLLTAL

-1067 KNVSSLVQA
+1067 KNVASLVQA

-1113 MNLSRLR
+1113 TNLSRLQ
-1120 IGSQVVGYSNEN
+1120 IGSQISGYSNQN

-1137 VGNNTLLEE
+1137 IGNNTILEE
-1146 LDISNCPNLKQA
+1146 LDVTNCPNLKQSI
-1158 VDLSGCT
+1158 DLTACT
-1165 AIKNVYAA
+1165 SIKRVSAA
-1173 GTGVSAVLLP
+1173 GTGISSVLLP
-1183 KGGLLNSLVLPAVAN
+1183 KGGLLASLILPSTAS

-1203 NQNFISNKNLLF
+1203 NQKFITYSNLTFTASSIKTLVIKDCPLINVSDIVSNLKNL
-1215 TPTSITT
+1215 SRVRI
-1222 LYIKNCSKINVTTIV
+1222 
-1237 NNLTKISRISVN
+1237 NNLN
-1249 NLVGSSDNSDSF
+1249 GSSASSEMFFPIIN
-1261 YKLITAKGIDDSG
+1261 AKGIDDSG
-1274 NTLPHSVVEGTW
+1274 NTTPHSVVEGTW
-1286 DFKTIYADD
+1286 NFTTIYQED
-1295 KVFMENNWPDF
+1295 KDFMEANWPDF
-1306 HFTFQNVT
+1306 KFTFSNVAT
-1314 EFIQFSSS
+1314 FIQISSA
-1322 TRKTLILGKYDKN
+1322 TRKATLLNVFNTN
-1335 GDNELSFSEAR
+1335 GDGELSFAEAR
-1346 LVTKIEDNTFNASVN
+1346 AVINIPADTFNTDVN
-1361 PSYSADFDKA
+1361 TSRKLSYSFD
-1371 FPEFR
+1371 EFR
-1376 FFTNLEEIG
+1376 FFTNVETIG
-1385 FRAFYG
+1385 DRAFNSYENQLES
-1391 IYWGPN
+1391 I
-1397 VIFPPNIKKIGANA
+1397 IFPPNIKKIGSNA
-1411 FQLYFLA
+1411 FYFKYNA
-1418 PSIANTTNPFE
+1418 VVVGNFDK
-1429 NLEEIGDGGLGNI
+1429 LEELGEI
-1442 SVDISWFKNVKIV
+1442 PFYGRYFDINLFKNVKIYTTNSFQFMYPRA
-1455 GVFVLPR
+1455 GKYTLPYITR
-1462 CYVKSGDGNKISFK
+1462 IFK
-1476 YLKEI
+1476 NMLT
-1481 KANLL
+1481 
-1486 FDSPYSPMKDENNV
+1486 NNV
-1500 QLTSYD
+1500 NNYPVEELVSNLVDLSGCTSLERMDSYGLTLRPLKG
-1506 FSEWTALT
+1506 ENEVT
-1514 IIRADSIPPPINI
+1514 IILPASINYIENYCMPMYPAAGQFGVTRVIIKVLATTPPILVGTNFVADGI
-1527 VTPFFEVKLPSSIE
+1527 IINTVEIHVPASSI
-1541 YIETRPFVSGVS
+1541 S
-1553 NVNGRYLKLT
+1553 
-1563 ILAVI
+1563 
-1568 PPTLIS
+1568 
-1574 KALCNDPNNDLIK
+1574 
-1587 IYVPAGSLNAY
+1587 AY
-1598 KTATSWSYHAA
+1598 KTATNWSYFAA
-1609 RIFPIE
+1609 KIYPIT

>member
-29 FFIKNEEGKI
+29 FFIKNEDGKI

-58 GGGTGGGNGIVF
+58 GGGTGGANGIVF

-76 PASFVKSFG
+76 PTSFIKSFG
-85 SEVRLVFSWS
+85 SEVKIVFSWS

-123 INQGANDIDI
+123 INQGVNEIDI
-133 TPYIL
+133 TSYIL

-251 TDIISVVAGN
+251 TDIISVAAGN

-267 SANNVVANQYA
+267 SANNVAANQYA

-290 SNYSDVEILVDGVK
+290 SNYSDVEILVDGLK
-304 VSELLVN
+304 VSELVVN
-311 RSLQKFTYTFTDS
+311 RSLQKFTYTFMDS

-332 CSNVTKNT
+332 CGTVTKNT
-340 SVVVAAFDIQVEAET
+340 SVVVTAFDIQVEAET

-393 NGWIQDSKGS
+393 NGWVQDSKGS

-545 NNLNADQMLSNFIAD
+545 NNLNADQMLSNYIAD

-592 PCLTIVGELPTYK
+592 PCLTIVGDLPTYK

-613 EYENAQDPTKSF
+613 EYENAKDPTKSF

-705 GYLVPPQLID
+705 GYLVPPQLINPD
-715 PNIRTTMDGFPMLIF
+715 IRTTMDGFPMLIF

-800 RYPENNEDT
+800 RYPEDNEDT

-826 AKFKTEAPDHFNIQF
+826 AKFKAEAQDHFNIQF

-904 DEVGSGFVW
+904 DQVGSGFVW

-974 YIDPLVVAG
+974 YIDPLVIAG

-1034 PAIPPNANFLLTAQ
+1034 PVVAPNANFLLTAQ

-1067 KNVSSLVQA
+1067 KNVASLVQA

-1113 MNLSRLR
+1113 TNLSRLR
-1120 IGSQVVGYSNEN
+1120 IGSQISGYSNQN

-1137 VGNNTLLEE
+1137 IGNNTILEE
-1146 LDISNCPNLKQA
+1146 LDISNCPNLKQSI
-1158 VDLSGCT
+1158 DLTACT
-1165 AIKNVYAA
+1165 SIKNISAA
-1173 GTGVSAVLLP
+1173 GTGISSVLLP
-1183 KGGLLNSLVLPAVAN
+1183 KGGLLASLILPSTAN

-1203 NQNFISNKNLLF
+1203 NQKFIKNSNLTFTESSIKTLVIKDCPLINVNDIVSNLKNL
-1215 TPTSITT
+1215 SRVRI
-1222 LYIKNCSKINVTTIV
+1222 
-1237 NNLTKISRISVN
+1237 NNLN
-1249 NLVGSSDNSDSF
+1249 GSSTSSENF
-1261 YKLITAKGIDDSG
+1261 FPLINAKGVDDLG
-1274 NTLPHSVVEGTW
+1274 NTAPHSIVEGKWT
-1286 DFKTIYADD
+1286 FTNIYQED
-1295 KVFMENNWPDF
+1295 KDFMEANWPDF
-1306 HFTFQNVT
+1306 HFTYTNIT
-1314 EFIQFSSS
+1314 NFIQISDI
-1322 TRKTLILGKYDKN
+1322 TRKTTLLKAYDTN
-1335 GDNELSFSEAR
+1335 GDGELSFSEAR
-1346 LVTKIEDNTFNASVN
+1346 SVTDIPASSFNPFINSETFLGGS
-1361 PSYSADFDKA
+1361 FD
-1371 FPEFR
+1371 EFR
-1376 FFTNLEEIG
+1376 FFTNVETIG
-1385 FRAFYG
+1385 DHAFDNNSLLS
-1391 IYWGPN
+1391 IT
-1397 VIFPPNIKKIGANA
+1397 FPPNIKKIGRNA
-1411 FQLYFLA
+1411 FQLYETSVINGNFDNVEELGIS
-1418 PSIANTTNPFE
+1418 PIMGKYLDI
-1429 NLEEIGDGGLGNI
+1429 NL
-1442 SVDISWFKNVKIV
+1442 FKNVKIYDAYSFTYKYPKA
-1455 GVFVLPR
+1455 GKYNLPYITR
-1462 CYVKSGDGNKISFK
+1462 IFPEMLTTNINNPNVEDYVTNFIDLTGCTSLERIDSFG
-1476 YLKEI
+1476 LRLRLRTGESEI
-1481 KANLL
+1481 
-1486 FDSPYSPMKDENNV
+1486 
-1500 QLTSYD
+1500 
-1506 FSEWTALT
+1506 T
-1514 IIRADSIPPPINI
+1514 IIFPASINYMANGCMHLIAAGGQTSVKKVVVKVLATTPPVLVGTN
-1527 VTPFFEVKLPSSIE
+1527 L
-1541 YIETRPFVSGVS
+1541 VSDGIIIDKVE
-1553 NVNGRYLKLT
+1553 
-1563 ILAVI
+1563 IH
-1568 PPTLIS
+1568 
-1574 KALCNDPNNDLIK
+1574 
-1587 IYVPAGSLNAY
+1587 VPAASVSAY
-1598 KTATSWSYHAA
+1598 KTATNWSYFAA
-1609 RIFPIE
+1609 KIYPIT

>member
-16 DKEVADNFIYPVM
+16 DKEVADNFTYPVM
-29 FFIKNEEGKI
+29 FFIKNEDGKI
-39 IKQIAYSALGEKSE
+39 IKQIAYSASGEKSE

-58 GGGTGGGNGIVF
+58 GDGSGGANGIVF

-76 PASFVKSFG
+76 PASFVRAFG
-85 SEVRLVFSWS
+85 SEVKIVFSWS

-123 INQGANDIDI
+123 IDQGVNEIDI
-133 TPYIL
+133 TSHIL

-204 DLPPVVTSINNK
+204 DLPLVVTSINNK
-216 ELLYEIPAQSHGV
+216 ELLYEIPVQSHGV

-241 GEIIESNHLF
+241 GEIIESNHVL
-251 TDIISVVAGN
+251 TDIICVVAGN

-278 PASIEYLVYSPS
+278 PASIEYLAYSPS

-311 RSLQKFTYTFTDS
+311 RSLQKFTYTFTDA
-324 GAHTVTFK
+324 GNHTVTFK
-332 CSNVTKNT
+332 CGAVTKET
-340 SVVVAAFDIQVEAET
+340 SVVVTAFDIQVEAET

-403 VALKVSGNARVE
+403 VALKVSGNAKVE
-415 IPFKIFEN
+415 IPFKIFDN

-469 EQDSTSIF
+469 EQDGTSIF

-492 VADQRLVFVY
+492 IADQRLVFLY

-511 QYNSL
+511 QYNAL

-525 NITIGSSDCTIN
+525 NITIGSSDCNIN

-568 NIYERNKLY
+568 DIYERNKLY
-577 DAFGNLSYDKCLQSI
+577 DAFGNLSYDKCLESI
-592 PCLTIVGELPTYK
+592 PCLTIVGDLPTYK

-625 SYVNASIDVQGTS
+625 SYVNASVDVQGTS

-651 NGGFKNGEINSS
+651 NGGFKNGELNSS

-705 GYLVPPQLID
+705 GFLVPPQLEN

-730 HRATPDSERIFLGKY
+730 HRATPDAERIFLGKY

-778 IATDFQSV
+778 IATDFHSV
-786 DGNGKHLWKNDFEG
+786 DGSGKKLWKNDFEG
-800 RYPENNEDT
+800 RYPEDNEDT
-809 SNLEALHT
+809 TNLEALHA
-817 WIVSCKNNP
+817 WIVSCKGNP
-826 AKFKTEAPDHFNIQF
+826 TKFKAEAKDHFNIQF

-868 DAQGNNRWYL
+868 DAEGNNRWYL

-904 DEVGSGFVW
+904 DQVGSGFVW

-928 DTEITALY
+928 DTEISALY

-944 LTYDKCNTYFNT
+944 LTYEKCNTYFNT

-974 YIDPLVVAG
+974 YIDPLVVSG

-1034 PAIPPNANFLLTAQ
+1034 PVVAPNANFLLTAQ

-1067 KNVSSLVQA
+1067 KNVASLVQA

-1113 MNLSRLR
+1113 LNLSRLR
-1120 IGSQVVGYSNEN
+1120 IGSQISGYSNQN

-1137 VGNNTLLEE
+1137 IGNNTILEE
-1146 LDISNCPNLKQA
+1146 LDISNCPNLKQSI
-1158 VDLSGCT
+1158 DLTGCT
-1165 AIKNVYAA
+1165 SIKNISAA
-1173 GTGVSAVLLP
+1173 GTGITSVLLP
-1183 KGGLLNSLVLPAVAN
+1183 KGGLLFSLILPNTAN

-1203 NQNFISNKNLLF
+1203 NQKFIKNSNLTF
-1215 TPTSITT
+1215 TASSITT
-1222 LYIKNCSKINVTTIV
+1222 LVIKDCPLMNVYDIATSLKNLARLRI
-1237 NNLTKISRISVN
+1237 NNLN
-1249 NLVGSSDNSDSF
+1249 GSSTSSENF
-1261 YKLITAKGIDDSG
+1261 FPLINAKGIDDSG
-1274 NTLPHSVVEGTW
+1274 NTTPHSIVEGKW
-1286 DFKTIYADD
+1286 KFSTIYQED
-1295 KVFMENNWPDF
+1295 KDFMEANWPDF
-1306 HFTFQNVT
+1306 KFTFSNIAN
-1314 EFIQFSSS
+1314 FIQISNT
-1322 TRKTLILGKYDKN
+1322 TRKATLLSVYDTN
-1335 GDNELSFSEAR
+1335 GDKELSFTEAR
-1346 LVTKIEDNTFNASVN
+1346 AITTIGVDTFDPFVH
-1361 PSYSADFDKA
+1361 PSRSLDGSFN
-1371 FPEFR
+1371 EFR
-1376 FFTNLEEIG
+1376 FFINVETIED
-1385 FRAFYG
+1385 RAFSS
-1391 IYWGPN
+1391 N
-1397 VIFPPNIKKIGANA
+1397 VFYISIIFPPNIKKIGSNV
-1411 FQLYFLA
+1411 FNF
-1418 PSIANTTNPFE
+1418 NTNTAVFGSFDKI
-1429 NLEEIGDGGLGNI
+1429 EELG
-1442 SVDISWFKNVKIV
+1442 
-1455 GVFVLPR
+1455 
-1462 CYVKSGDGNKISFK
+1462 
-1476 YLKEI
+1476 
-1481 KANLL
+1481 
-1486 FDSPYSPMKDENNV
+1486 DSPF
-1500 QLTSYD
+1500 Q
-1506 FSEWTALT
+1506 
-1514 IIRADSIPPPINI
+1514 
-1527 VTPFFEVKLPSSIE
+1527 
-1541 YIETRPFVSGVS
+1541 
-1553 NVNGRYLKLT
+1553 GRYLDINLFGNVRVYTENSFRYMYPKAGKYTLPYITRIFNGMLSNNIDYANVEEGVTNFVDLSGSTRLERIDSYGLYIKMRSGEDVMT
-1563 ILAVI
+1563 IILPASINYLENYCLPISASVGQSGVAKVIIKVLAAT
-1568 PPTLIS
+1568 PPILVGTNIVADGIIID
-1574 KALCNDPNNDLIK
+1574 KVE
-1587 IYVPAGSLNAY
+1587 IYVPAASVSAY
-1598 KTATSWSYHAA
+1598 KTATNWSYFAA
-1609 RIFPIE
+1609 RIYPIT

>member
-29 FFIKNEEGKI
+29 FFIKNEDGKI

-58 GGGTGGGNGIVF
+58 GGGNGGTNGIVF

-76 PASFVKSFG
+76 PTSFVRSFG
-85 SEVRLVFSWS
+85 SEIRIVFSWS
-95 SIDSVDGS
+95 SIDSIDGS

-123 INQGANDIDI
+123 INQGANEIDI
-133 TPYIL
+133 TSYIL

-304 VSELLVN
+304 VSELVVN

-332 CSNVTKNT
+332 CGSVTKNT

-369 SEINKNEWKYKNL
+369 SEINKKEWKYKNL

-415 IPFKIFEN
+415 IPFKIFDN

-448 FSCKNGNVGFVATSN
+448 FSCKNGNVGLVATSN

-545 NNLNADQMLSNFIAD
+545 NNLNADQMLSNYIAD

-592 PCLTIVGELPTYK
+592 PCLTIVGDLPTYK

-698 QDSLNQL
+698 QDSLNHL
-705 GYLVPPQLID
+705 GYLVPPQLINPD
-715 PNIRTTMDGFPMLIF
+715 IRTTMDGFPMLIF
-730 HRATPDSERIFLGKY
+730 HRATPDSERVFLGKY

-786 DGNGKHLWKNDFEG
+786 DENGKHLWKNDFEG

-826 AKFKTEAPDHFNIQF
+826 SKFKTEAPDHFNIQF

-868 DAQGNNRWYL
+868 DAEGNKRWYL

-904 DEVGSGFVW
+904 DQVGSGFVW
-913 NGALSELWKLVEVAF
+913 NGALSELWKLVEIAF

-936 QQMRTSGI
+936 QKMRTSGI

-983 NGSYLYTAQGS
+983 NGSYLYPAQGS

-1034 PAIPPNANFLLTAQ
+1034 PVVAPNANFLLTAQ

-1067 KNVSSLVQA
+1067 KNVASLVQA

-1113 MNLSRLR
+1113 MNLSKLR
-1120 IGSQVVGYSNEN
+1120 IGSQVVGYSNQN

-1173 GTGVSAVLLP
+1173 GTGITSVLLP
-1183 KGGLLNSLVLPAVAN
+1183 KGGLLYSLILPNTAN

-1203 NQNFISNKNLLF
+1203 NQKFIKNSNLTF
-1215 TPTSITT
+1215 TASSITT
-1222 LYIKNCSKINVTTIV
+1222 LVIKDCPLMNVYNIATSLKNLARLRI
-1237 NNLTKISRISVN
+1237 NNLNGTSISSEN
-1249 NLVGSSDNSDSF
+1249 F
-1261 YKLITAKGIDDSG
+1261 FPLINAKGIDDSG
-1274 NTLPHSVVEGTW
+1274 NTTPHSIVEGKWT
-1286 DFKTIYADD
+1286 FTNIYAED
-1295 KVFMENNWPDF
+1295 KTFMEANWPDF
-1306 HFTFQNVT
+1306 KFTYKNIT
-1314 EFIQFSSS
+1314 NFIQISDS
-1322 TRKTLILGKYDKN
+1322 RKKDILLKLYDTD
-1335 GDNELSFSEAR
+1335 GDKELSFSEAR
-1346 LVTKIEDNTFNASVN
+1346 AVTDIPANTFNPYVN
-1361 PSYSADFDKA
+1361 SGTHLLGNFD
-1371 FPEFR
+1371 EFR
-1376 FFTNLEEIG
+1376 FFTNVETIG
-1385 FRAFYG
+1385 NNAFSNQTMQS
-1391 IYWGPN
+1391 IF
-1397 VIFPPNIKKIGANA
+1397 FPPNVKKIGDSAFELASASALNAN
-1411 FQLYFLA
+1411 FDKIEELGIA
-1418 PSIANTTNPFE
+1418 PFGGIYLDI
-1429 NLEEIGDGGLGNI
+1429 NL
-1442 SVDISWFKNVKIV
+1442 FKNVKIYHRSSFISMYPV
-1455 GVFVLPR
+1455 DGIYNLPYITR
-1462 CYVKSGDGNKISFK
+1462 IFESMFNMYIHLTNLPGYVTNFADFKACTSLERIDFLGLQLRLRTGESEMNIIFPASINYIENGCMTLSPQDGQDSVQKIV
-1476 YLKEI
+1476 I
-1481 KANLL
+1481 KILATTPPILISTNLL
-1486 FDSPYSPMKDENNV
+1486 NNNTY
-1500 QLTSYD
+1500 LS
-1506 FSEWTALT
+1506 
-1514 IIRADSIPPPINI
+1514 
-1527 VTPFFEVKLPSSIE
+1527 KIE
-1541 YIETRPFVSGVS
+1541 IH
-1553 NVNGRYLKLT
+1553 
-1563 ILAVI
+1563 
-1568 PPTLIS
+1568 
-1574 KALCNDPNNDLIK
+1574 
-1587 IYVPAGSLNAY
+1587 VPAASVSAY
-1598 KTATSWSYHAA
+1598 KTATNWSYFAA
-1609 RIFPIE
+1609 KIYPIT

>member
-1 MRYTGRIYFTNYERS
+1 MRYTGRIYFTKYERS
-16 DKEVADNFIYPVM
+16 DKEVADNFTYPVM
-29 FFIKNEEGKI
+29 FFIKNEDGKI

-58 GGGTGGGNGIVF
+58 GGGGSGGANGIVF

-76 PASFVKSFG
+76 PASFVRSFG
-85 SEVRLVFSWS
+85 SEVKIVFSWS

-123 INQGANDIDI
+123 IGQGVNEIDI
-133 TPYIL
+133 TSSIL
-138 AGDNTITL
+138 AGNNTITL

-194 KTIHFKLNGS
+194 KTIHFKLNGL

-229 HILEVYMTADLS
+229 HVLEVYMTADLS
-241 GEIIESNHLF
+241 GEVIESNHVL
-251 TDIISVVAGN
+251 TDIICVVAGN

-267 SANNVVANQYA
+267 SANNVVANQYS

-290 SNYSDVEILVDGVK
+290 SNYSDVEILIDGVK
-304 VSELLVN
+304 ISELLVN
-311 RSLQKFTYTFTDS
+311 RSLQKFTYTFTDA
-324 GAHTVTFK
+324 GNHTVTFK
-332 CSNVTKNT
+332 CGAVMKNT
-340 SVVVAAFDIQVEAET
+340 SVVVTAFDIQVEAET

-415 IPFKIFEN
+415 IPFKIFDN

-435 FSTSDIKNSDSTI
+435 FSTSDIKNSESTI

-469 EQDSTSIF
+469 EQDGTSIF
-477 FKEEERIRVSVVVTK
+477 LKEEERIRVSVVVTK

-525 NITIGSSDCTIN
+525 NITIGSSDCNIN

-592 PCLTIVGELPTYK
+592 PCLTIVGDLPTYK

-613 EYENAQDPTKSF
+613 EYENAQEPAKSF
-625 SYVNASIDVQGTS
+625 SYVNASVDVQGTS

-651 NGGFKNGEINSS
+651 NGGFKNGELNSS

-705 GYLVPPQLID
+705 GYLVD

-778 IATDFQSV
+778 IATDFHSV
-786 DGNGKHLWKNDFEG
+786 DGSGKKLWKNDFEG
-800 RYPENNEDT
+800 RYPEDNEDT

-817 WIVSCKNNP
+817 WIVSCKNDP
-826 AKFKTEAPDHFNIQF
+826 AKFKAEAKDHFNIQF

-868 DAQGNNRWYL
+868 DAEGNNRWYL

-904 DEVGSGFVW
+904 DQVGSGFVW

-936 QQMRTSGI
+936 QQMRASGI

-974 YIDPLVVAG
+974 YIDPLVIAG

-1034 PAIPPNANFLLTAQ
+1034 PVVAPNANFLLTAQ

-1062 RARLR
+1062 RAKLR
-1067 KNVSSLVQA
+1067 KNVASLVQA

-1120 IGSQVVGYSNEN
+1120 IGSQISGYSNQS

-1137 VGNNTLLEE
+1137 IGNNTILEE
-1146 LDISNCPNLKQA
+1146 LDISNCPNLKQSI
-1158 VDLSGCT
+1158 DLTGCT
-1165 AIKNVYAA
+1165 SVKNISAA
-1173 GTGVSAVLLP
+1173 GTGISSVLLP
-1183 KGGLLNSLVLPAVAN
+1183 KGGLLTSLILPNTAS

-1203 NQNFISNKNLLF
+1203 NQKFIKNSNLTF
-1215 TPTSITT
+1215 TTSSITT
-1222 LYIKNCSKINVTTIV
+1222 LVIKDCPLINVNDIV
-1237 NNLTKISRISVN
+1237 SNLKNLSRVRINNLN
-1249 NLVGSSDNSDSF
+1249 GSSTSSENF
-1261 YKLITAKGIDDSG
+1261 FPLINAKGIDDSG
-1274 NTLPHSVVEGTW
+1274 NTTSHSVVEGTW
-1286 DFKTIYADD
+1286 DFSTIYQED
-1295 KVFMENNWPDF
+1295 KDFMEANWPDF
-1306 HFTFQNVT
+1306 HFTFSSVAN
-1314 EFIQFSSS
+1314 FIQIADAE
-1322 TRKTLILGKYDKN
+1322 RKATLLEVYNTN
-1335 GDNELSFSEAR
+1335 GDGELSFTEAR
-1346 LVTKIEDNTFNASVN
+1346 AVTTIGVDTFNKSIH
-1361 PSYSADFDKA
+1361 PSRSLGYSFD
-1371 FPEFR
+1371 EFR
-1376 FFTNLEEIG
+1376 FFINVETIED
-1385 FRAFYG
+1385 RAFRSNILYSS
-1391 IYWGPN
+1391 I
-1397 VIFPPNIKKIGANA
+1397 IFPPNIKKIGSNA
-1411 FQLYFLA
+1411 FNF
-1418 PSIANTTNPFE
+1418 NTYTVVFGSFDKI
-1429 NLEEIGDGGLGNI
+1429 EELG
-1442 SVDISWFKNVKIV
+1442 
-1455 GVFVLPR
+1455 
-1462 CYVKSGDGNKISFK
+1462 
-1476 YLKEI
+1476 
-1481 KANLL
+1481 
-1486 FDSPYSPMKDENNV
+1486 DSPF
-1500 QLTSYD
+1500 Q
-1506 FSEWTALT
+1506 
-1514 IIRADSIPPPINI
+1514 
-1527 VTPFFEVKLPSSIE
+1527 
-1541 YIETRPFVSGVS
+1541 
-1553 NVNGRYLKLT
+1553 GRYLDINLFGNVRVYTVNSFRYMYPKAGKYTLPYITRIFNGMLSNNIDYANVEEGVTNFADLSGSTRLERIDSYGLNIKMRSGEDVMT
-1563 ILAVI
+1563 IILPASINYLENYCLPISASVGQSGVTKVIIKVLATI
-1568 PPTLIS
+1568 PPILVGTNIVADGIIID
-1574 KALCNDPNNDLIK
+1574 KVEIH
-1587 IYVPAGSLNAY
+1587 VPAASVSAY
-1598 KTATSWSYHAA
+1598 KTATNWSYFAA
-1609 RIFPIE
+1609 KIYPIT